1 MAAKD
6 NVSNI
11 YVIIILGIVIV
22 AFFGG
27 FLAGKQK
34 Q

>member
-11 YVIIILGIVIV
+11 YVIIILGVVFV

-27 FLAGKQK
+27 FLAGKSK
-34 Q
+34 E

>member
-6 NVSNI
+6 NISNV
-11 YVIIILGIVIV
+11 YVIIILGVVFV